1 MARRAPIY
9 LVIDCSGSMTG
20 EPIEAVNNG
29 LQSVVSALR
38 ADPESLEKA
47 HLCIITFSDKA
58 EKLIPLTPI
67 TSIQIPKLTAEHT
80 TAMGDAIRVLNE
92 SLKNDIVSNDKE
104 GNIKGDYKAFVLLL
118 TDGHPTDEKNLEK
131 QLGLLERGKIKF
143 FIGAAVPG
151 ANKQVLETV
160 TGSAENVIELSTSNQ
175 DTFKRF
181 FEWVSQ
187 SISSSIPT
195 ENPKG
200 SIGEL
205 PPFADDDDDLF

>member
-1 MARRAPIY
+1 
-9 LVIDCSGSMTG
+9 
-20 EPIEAVNNG
+20 
-29 LQSVVSALR
+29 
-38 ADPESLEKA
+38 
-47 HLCIITFSDKA
+47 
-58 EKLIPLTPI
+58 
-67 TSIQIPKLTAEHT
+67 
-80 TAMGDAIRVLNE
+80 
-92 SLKNDIVSNDKE
+92 
-104 GNIKGDYKAFVLLL
+104 
-118 TDGHPTDEKNLEK
+118 
-131 QLGLLERGKIKF
+131 LGLLERGKIKF